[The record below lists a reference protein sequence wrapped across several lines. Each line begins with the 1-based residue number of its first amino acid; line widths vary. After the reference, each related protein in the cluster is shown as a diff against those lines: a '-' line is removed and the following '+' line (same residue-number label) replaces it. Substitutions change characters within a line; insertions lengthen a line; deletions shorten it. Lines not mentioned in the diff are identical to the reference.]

1 MLYET
6 NVTNNYNTELL
17 DAAQSI
23 SLRKNASPNFRYI
36 VNRLFGH
43 TSPDTYTEMEYDLS
57 EHGRIIDT
65 DSLVASAFKKK
76 RQGICKAGV
85 ELVSDNPRN
94 LAYIEKRLEE
104 LEYVTSMSFEMLVE
118 EISENLVNYNN
129 CFVLKFRSE
138 NNSTGRVRELPS
150 GKEIKPIAGFYVLSA
165 PTIDTATDKQGN
177 ITKYRHRISDYYTR
191 IYKTSDIVHIYHN
204 KRSGITIGT
213 PPLEA
218 VKDDLYTLRNIEQCA
233 ETMIYRNA
241 SPFIHVKVGEKDSPA
256 RTLADGTSEVDVYS
270 AIIDNM
276 FEYGG
281 VATPHRVNIDLKGSE
296 SQALRL
302 ESYLTHFQQRVLAGL
317 QCSSVDLGI
326 GTNTPGGSAGI
337 ISQGLKDDIRAYQKT
352 LSNFITTQLLNEL
365 LLESNYYIGKLTIPK
380 KEQVRL
386 EFSENDIDLR
396 IKVETHYLN
405 MFQGGLVTQEFAMKH
420 ITNMNKKD
428 IQPLPPTPP
437 KSVSAT
443 PGKSANVLKSNSSA
457 GRKIKDSTELLIALP
472 ILTYTN
478 KKEDLELL
486 DAYVKTEMLLFNI
499 DYDILDALYHQTRD
513 IKNTLGES
521 YAKITLQDS
530 LLSLAIDNFTY
541 YETKEE

>member
-1 MLYET
+1 MIYET
-6 NVTNNYNTELL
+6 NIKNNHNTELL

-23 SLRKNASPNFRYI
+23 SLKKNASPNFRYI

-43 TSPDTYTEMEYDLS
+43 MSSETYTEMEYDLS

-94 LAYIEKRLEE
+94 LEYVQKRIAEM
-104 LEYVTSMSFEMLVE
+104 EYVTSLSFEMLVE

-129 CFVLKFRSE
+129 CFLVKYRTERS
-138 NNSTGRVRELPS
+138 STGRVRELPS
-150 GKEIKPIAGFYVLSA
+150 GSEIKPLAGVYVLSA

-177 ITKYRHRISDYYTR
+177 ISKYRHRISEYYTR
-191 IYKTSDIVHIYHN
+191 IYKKSDIIHMYHN

-256 RTLADGTSEVDVYS
+256 RTLADGSSEVDVYS

-352 LSNFITTQLLNEL
+352 ISNFVTNQILNEI

-396 IKVETHYLN
+396 IKLETHYLN
-405 MFQGGLVTQEFAMKH
+405 MFQGGLITQEFAMNH
-420 ITNMNKKD
+420 ITDMTKKD
-428 IQPLPPTPP
+428 IQPKPPEIKPNN
-437 KSVSAT
+437 VI
-443 PGKSANVLKSNSSA
+443 GKNSNVLKSNSSA
-457 GRKIKDSTELLIALP
+457 GRQIKDSVKFPENFP
-472 ILTYTN
+472 ILQFIS
-478 KKEDLELL
+478 KQADLELL
-486 DAYVKTEMLLFNI
+486 DSYIKTEMLLFEI
-499 DYDILDALYHQTRD
+499 KYDILDTIYEQTSS
-513 IKNTLGES
+513 IKKTLGES
-521 YAKITLQDS
+521 YARVILLDS
-530 LLSLAIDNFTY
+530 LLDLAIDNFTY